1 MRCLS
6 NIARQEGNRLT
17 KATPPKVQRTPSN
30 LRSLRIGGG
39 ELVFPEAHVI
49 APAPVADNPGRN
61 GRYALSCP
69 LQLADGARLAESA
82 YSRLRTGD
90 LPSWGFSPVTM
101 TRISNRLK
109 RLSGP
114 GSHINPVRMD
124 AKPEAVHERVADS
137 RICLRAEGSRRLPI
151 FVDIASQRTR
161 LQSGLGHSTGWRP
174 HAHVVSNLP
183 LGMPSVERDT
193 GL

>member
-49 APAPVADNPGRN
+49 ASAPVADNPGRN

-69 LQLADGARLAESA
+69 LQLPDGARLAES
-82 YSRLRTGD
+82 D
-90 LPSWGFSPVTM
+90 
-101 TRISNRLK
+101 
-109 RLSGP
+109 
-114 GSHINPVRMD
+114 SH
-124 AKPEAVHERVADS
+124 
-137 RICLRAEGSRRLPI
+137 RRLALMRI
-151 FVDIASQRTR
+151 FA
-161 LQSGLGHSTGWRP
+161 GHDDS
-174 HAHVVSNLP
+174 H
-183 LGMPSVERDT
+183 
-193 GL
+193 

>member
-17 KATPPKVQRTPSN
+17 KATPPKVQRTPSS

-49 APAPVADNPGRN
+49 ASAPVADNPARN

-69 LQLADGARLAESA
+69 LQLPDGARLAESA
-82 YSRLRTGD
+82 YARLRTGD

-114 GSHINPVRMD
+114 GSHINPVRMV
-124 AKPEAVHERVADS
+124 AKPEAMHEREADS
-137 RICLRAEGSRRLPI
+137 PICLRSVGSPAARKPPI
-151 FVDIASQRTR
+151 FIDNAS
-161 LQSGLGHSTGWRP
+161 
-174 HAHVVSNLP
+174 
-183 LGMPSVERDT
+183 
-193 GL
+193 

>member
-49 APAPVADNPGRN
+49 ASAPVADNPGRN
-61 GRYALSCP
+61 GRLCVKLSAATAGWRETRGIGVCAP
-69 LQLADGARLAESA
+69 SP
-82 YSRLRTGD
+82 GD
-90 LPSWGFSPVTM
+90 LPSWGFSPVTI
-101 TRISNRLK
+101 TRISVRLK

-114 GSHINPVRMD
+114 GSHINPVRMV
-124 AKPEAVHERVADS
+124 AKPEAMHEREADS
-137 RICLRAEGSRRLPI
+137 PICLRSVGSPAARKPPI
-151 FVDIASQRTR
+151 FIDNAS
-161 LQSGLGHSTGWRP
+161 
-174 HAHVVSNLP
+174 
-183 LGMPSVERDT
+183 
-193 GL
+193 